1 MAGAGDGNIV
11 VLVDEVDN
19 YTWINPLG
27 LNQLHGSVSVPFVR
41 GAPRYREP
49 PRVSSLRKACA
60 DGDVEGVRSALEAF
74 PREDIINIRHPTWPR
89 AAPGF
94 LVEAVQYG
102 HADVAKVLIA
112 AGADPSGPSVWLNV
126 CSEGNHIGCAEV
138 LLAAGAD
145 VNGPEVL
152 DMEERQHFL
161 PGSDE
166 DDDLAIS
173 PLADACN
180 RRAALPVVQLL
191 SSYGARRSRGV
202 WDRGCEGLTGH
213 RTFTSGDLT
222 MQMPLSMGQISMTAA
237 GVAAMRHAH
246 DAPLMQWLRRSTKWK
261 LLDHLT
267 DLLPLERARA
277 FLRHGADLAPVPSV
291 GWVSPEGPGRRE
303 TRPGAA
309 TYHPDLLAAPPP
321 SLSDAPGANPSSSDG
336 ATQAPTQAP
345 TQESPTSLEEREQ
358 LAVLRAS
365 LLRRSLA
372 LFRTPGAPQPV
383 GPVQQLVARAAGR
396 WTPETHELFPG
407 AARAH
412 AVVLRQVGRRLRD
425 EGELWQQLPQELW
438 EGYVMPFAVSRE
450 MA

>member
-1 MAGAGDGNIV
+1 MAGAGNGNIV

-19 YTWINPLG
+19 YTWINPNVSQ
-27 LNQLHGSVSVPFVR
+27 LNDSFSVPFVR

-49 PRVSSLRKACA
+49 RRVSSLRKACA
-60 DGDVEGVRSALEAF
+60 DGDVDSVRNGLKTF
-74 PREDIINIRHPTWPR
+74 PREDHINIRHPTWPR
-89 AAPGF
+89 AAPCF

-102 HADVAKVLIA
+102 HADIAKVLIA

-202 WDRGCEGLTGH
+202 WDRGCEGLSGH

-222 MQMPLSMGQISMTAA
+222 MQMPLSVGQISMTAA

-246 DAPLMQWLRRSTKWK
+246 DAPLMQWLRRSTKWG
-261 LLDHLT
+261 LLEHLS

-291 GWVSPEGPGRRE
+291 GWVSPEGPARCE

-309 TYHPDLLAAPPP
+309 AYHIDLLTAPP
-321 SLSDAPGANPSSSDG
+321 SLPEAPAACSPSSSDG
-336 ATQAPTQAP
+336 AAQAPHQQP
-345 TQESPTSLEEREQ
+345 NQESPTSLEEREQ
-358 LAVLRAS
+358 LAILRAS

-383 GPVQQLVARAAGR
+383 GAVQQLIARAAGP
-396 WTPETHELFPG
+396 WTPETHALFPS
-407 AARAH
+407 AARAS

-425 EGELWQQLPQELW
+425 DGEPWQQLPQELW
-438 EGYVMPFAVSRE
+438 EGYIMPFAINRE